1 LLVKVKLGES
11 ERKFTWIS
19 KSAYNKT
26 ETIAEF
32 TMPFTWKI
40 HMEWDCYATTSWK
53 DVKIAMTVDW
63 TNVWNFTKNIPNSSW
78 SYTYSYTRDAFAPAW
93 SSVGLYIRSNWSFTA
108 WIQNTNVD
116 LVKYSS
122 SINPINWKVS
132 KLLNIWDLWVINI
145 YWKSDDWKYYWWIIT
160 WTTDTVETG
169 EITLWNAVGYL
180 EVNYNWNIVK
190 IPYYN

>member
-1 LLVKVKLGES
+1 
-11 ERKFTWIS
+11 
-19 KSAYNKT
+19 
-26 ETIAEF
+26 
-32 TMPFTWKI
+32 
-40 HMEWDCYATTSWK
+40 MEWSCYATTSWK

-63 TNVWNFTKNIPNSSW
+63 VNVWNFTKTIPNNQL
-78 SYTYSYTRDAFAPAW
+78 SYTYSYTRDAFVPAW

-108 WIQNTNVD
+108 WIQDTNVD

-132 KLLNIWDLWVINI
+132 NLINIWDLWVINI